1 MQDFFGRGLR
11 GQEAVSRPEPYQL
24 YRRDQNLLPETQSV
38 IRDFEYFKS
47 MYPSG
52 ARRLQQYVEEVC
64 DEMEY
69 EGSPIFDEYPDR
81 ILIEQML
88 QKISLKA
95 AALQMQEPEAAAWL
109 PGAQTGAPEWL
120 QPAGAVSPDLQQPAP
135 AQHQPSGESRIPPA
149 AVMPEMQPSAAP
161 EPPSAALQEENPP
174 AGPANYS
181 SEETHIQELKPGQ
194 NPAYVR
200 VSYGPLRGECRKV
213 PEGYQTWETTPVKIQ
228 EARDVRAQD
237 APGPRRG
244 PWGPPPPPGPWGPP
258 PPPGPWG
265 PPPPPPGPWGPPR
278 PPQGPWGPPPPPGPW
293 GPPPPPPRPGKPN
306 FLGDLLSVLL
316 FNELQGRRC
325 RSGRCR

>member
-24 YRRDQNLLPETQSV
+24 YRRDQNLLPEAQSL

-47 MYPSG
+47 MYPLG

-69 EGSPIFDEYPDR
+69 EGSPIYDEYPDR

-95 AALQMQEPEAAAWL
+95 AALQMQEPEEPAWDSAA
-109 PGAQTGAPEWL
+109 
-120 QPAGAVSPDLQQPAP
+120 
-135 AQHQPSGESRIPPA
+135 GEPLAPPA
-149 AVMPEMQPSAAP
+149 AAAP
-161 EPPSAALQEENPP
+161 ETQSSAAQEPPAALPEEAIP
-174 AGPANYS
+174 AGPADGAP
-181 SEETHIQELKPGQ
+181 EETQIQELRSRQ
-194 NPAYVR
+194 DPAYVR
-200 VSYGPLRGECRKV
+200 VSYGPLRGECKKV
-213 PEGYQTWETTPVKIQ
+213 PEGYQTWETAPVKIQ
-228 EARDVRAQD
+228 EAGTVRAQD
-237 APGPRRG
+237 AASPKR
-244 PWGPPPPPGPWGPP
+244 
-258 PPPGPWG
+258 GPWG

-278 PPQGPWGPPPPPGPW
+278 PPQGPWGPPPPPPPGPW

-316 FNELQGRRC
+316 FNELQERRC

>member
-24 YRRDQNLLPETQSV
+24 YRRDQNLLPEAQSL

-47 MYPSG
+47 MYPLG

-69 EGSPIFDEYPDR
+69 EGSPIYDEYPDR

-95 AALQMQEPEAAAWL
+95 AALQMQEPEEPAWDPAAGE
-109 PGAQTGAPEWL
+109 P
-120 QPAGAVSPDLQQPAP
+120 PA
-135 AQHQPSGESRIPPA
+135 PPA
-149 AVMPEMQPSAAP
+149 AAAP
-161 EPPSAALQEENPP
+161 ETQSSAAQEAPAALPEEAIP
-174 AGPANYS
+174 AGPADGAP
-181 SEETHIQELKPGQ
+181 EETQIQELRSRQ
-194 NPAYVR
+194 DPAYVR
-200 VSYGPLRGECRKV
+200 VSYGPLRGECKKV
-213 PEGYQTWETTPVKIQ
+213 PEGYQTWETAPVKIQ
-228 EARDVRAQD
+228 EAGTVRAQD
-237 APGPRRG
+237 AASPKR
-244 PWGPPPPPGPWGPP
+244 
-258 PPPGPWG
+258 GPWG

-278 PPQGPWGPPPPPGPW
+278 PPQGPWGPPPPPPPGPW

-316 FNELQGRRC
+316 FNELQERRC

>member
-24 YRRDQNLLPETQSV
+24 YRRDQNLLPEAQSL

-47 MYPSG
+47 MYPLG

-69 EGSPIFDEYPDR
+69 EGSPIYDEYPDR

-95 AALQMQEPEAAAWL
+95 AALQMQEPEEAAWD
-109 PGAQTGAPEWL
+109 
-120 QPAGAVSPDLQQPAP
+120 PAAGEPPA
-135 AQHQPSGESRIPPA
+135 PPA
-149 AVMPEMQPSAAP
+149 AAAP
-161 EPPSAALQEENPP
+161 ETQSSAAQEPPAVLPEESIP
-174 AGPANYS
+174 AGPAAGAP
-181 SEETHIQELKPGQ
+181 EETQIQELRSRQ
-194 NPAYVR
+194 DPAYVR
-200 VSYGPLRGECRKV
+200 VSYGPLRGECKKV
-213 PEGYQTWETTPVKIQ
+213 PEGYQTWETAPVKIQ
-228 EARDVRAQD
+228 EAGTVRAQD
-237 APGPRRG
+237 AASPKR
-244 PWGPPPPPGPWGPP
+244 
-258 PPPGPWG
+258 GPWG
-265 PPPPPPGPWGPPR
+265 PPPPPPGPWGPP
-278 PPQGPWGPPPPPGPW
+278 PPPPPGPW

-306 FLGDLLSVLL
+306 FLGELLSVLL

>member
-24 YRRDQNLLPETQSV
+24 YRRDQNLLPEAQSL

-47 MYPSG
+47 MYPLG

-69 EGSPIFDEYPDR
+69 EGSPIYDEYPDR

-95 AALQMQEPEAAAWL
+95 AALQMQEPEEAAWD
-109 PGAQTGAPEWL
+109 
-120 QPAGAVSPDLQQPAP
+120 PAAGEPPA
-135 AQHQPSGESRIPPA
+135 PPA
-149 AVMPEMQPSAAP
+149 AAAP
-161 EPPSAALQEENPP
+161 ETQSSAAQEPPAVLPEESIP
-174 AGPANYS
+174 AGPAAGAP
-181 SEETHIQELKPGQ
+181 EETQIQELRSRQ
-194 NPAYVR
+194 DPAYVR
-200 VSYGPLRGECRKV
+200 VSYGPLRGECKKV
-213 PEGYQTWETTPVKIQ
+213 PEGYQAWETAPVKIQ
-228 EARDVRAQD
+228 EARAVRAQD
-237 APGPRRG
+237 AASPKRG
-244 PWGPPPPPGPWGPP
+244 PWGPPPPGPWGPP
-258 PPPGPWG
+258 RPPQGPWG
-265 PPPPPPGPWGPPR
+265 PPPPPPPGPWGPPR
-278 PPQGPWGPPPPPGPW
+278 PPQGPWGPPPPPPPGPW